1 MNTNISVNLEVNLE
15 VNEDGTLNVWI
26 ARESST
32 GLHYYNV
39 TPKKIGELVENE
51 IEDIVNYPHLTT
63 SAFEVGA

>member
-1 MNTNISVNLEVNLE
+1 MNTPSITVDLE
-15 VNEDGTLNVWI
+15 VNEDGTLNVWV

-51 IEDIVNYPHLTT
+51 IEDILKGEYAPCYPTDT
-63 SAFEVGA
+63 